1 MDNKYIKE
9 IHIEID
15 NLNDNINQIN
25 KDIDE
30 IHHNIEY
37 QEEKYQTIIENQRL
51 IVTGKVEKNYQDDI
65 NINFPVAQKIL
76 QLTNKHENIN
86 KLIKQYQKSL
96 NKHTYIYTEITNE
109 INNKINNKSKLT
121 IELKQHENQIRDI
134 SNNTNILKKQQINNL
149 FDTIH
154 NDMNIKLNKWQH
166 RKQYLIYNN
175 HILFQRKIIKEQ
187 LREIDKEIKVE
198 YWKMVKNEI
207 DKNKRLNTLLSQYK
221 TNCLNINV
229 NNEIYTH
236 IDIPVHQILN
246 QHVYNKFKKQ
256 LENINKSEPE
266 NNIKYYKEQ
275 LNILLK
281 KYKDTLYQLKTVEIN
296 NHQLVNINN
305 IYDKYQLLQ
314 KQLKTIDQDIILENQ
329 KSILLNNEIQN
340 IKNDILKL
348 NDDKTIIM
356 NQINN
361 YQQNNQFIINK
372 EVDNKLEKYKIKMNI
387 NKRHQINEYK
397 NQLVNLQSQKTQ
409 LEHKLIELS
418 SYLQK

>member
-37 QEEKYQTIIENQRL
+37 QEEKYQTMIENQRL
-51 IVTGKVEKNYQDDI
+51 IITGKVEKNYQDDI

-109 INNKINNKSKLT
+109 INNKINNKNKLT

-409 LEHKLIELS
+409 LENKLIELS